1 MRLKISFVFIALCTL
16 KASQLAL
23 SMEEV
28 VGLGKDVVPQMIRHD
43 SPLGAKMNAPMSG
56 CSGLDQSSQTALT
69 SSHPELASANQ
80 GKSPCSQIK
89 ELRNSIEIHG
99 HRHLEDVTQNLE
111 QLHNYLT
118 PVGETKP
125 PPAFQ
130 EPQNLVEPLFE
141 YKYKTLGWNQNFL
154 KVLPG
159 SRGTRQ
165 LASTTTPLEGI
176 TQVVLIW
183 KYLQETFINLKCQ
196 DLVDPEIKLKFLKSL
211 FLLGD
216 YIHENSL
223 LPQAEIKQIKIF
235 QPETVVN
242 LFNFH
247 FNLLIRSKGNE
258 FFGSPEW
265 VNPEL
270 ELLLSNPYLKHFHRS
285 ILDESQYFLKKA
297 EEIKY
302 PEWFDGVQIRDLLF
316 HDPIVNHEHPKLKL
330 DSYQFLTL
338 YTISKFVDSHLP
350 HLVPELDK
358 SQEAVLLDKQG
369 QYISSLLKLLPSRFK
384 DPRLQAVLKQKED
397 LIKIHASQL
406 HKQKKTKDWIKTVKK
421 LIHKASN

>member
-1 MRLKISFVFIALCTL
+1 
-16 KASQLAL
+16 
-23 SMEEV
+23 MEEV
-28 VGLGKDVVPQMIRHD
+28 VGLGKDVVPQMIRHE
-43 SPLGAKMNAPMSG
+43 SPIGAKMNAPMSG

-80 GKSPCSQIK
+80 DTIHASIGSQIK

-99 HRHLEDVTQNLE
+99 QTHLEDVTRNLE

-141 YKYKTLGWNQNFL
+141 YKYKTLGWNQKIL

-216 YIHENSL
+216 YIHENEL
-223 LPQAEIKQIKIF
+223 LPQAEFKQIKIF

-247 FNLLIRSKGNE
+247 LNLLIRSKGNE
-258 FFGSPEW
+258 FFGSP
-265 VNPEL
+265 
-270 ELLLSNPYLKHFHRS
+270 
-285 ILDESQYFLKKA
+285 
-297 EEIKY
+297 
-302 PEWFDGVQIRDLLF
+302 
-316 HDPIVNHEHPKLKL
+316 
-330 DSYQFLTL
+330 
-338 YTISKFVDSHLP
+338 
-350 HLVPELDK
+350 
-358 SQEAVLLDKQG
+358 
-369 QYISSLLKLLPSRFK
+369 
-384 DPRLQAVLKQKED
+384 
-397 LIKIHASQL
+397 
-406 HKQKKTKDWIKTVKK
+406 
-421 LIHKASN
+421 